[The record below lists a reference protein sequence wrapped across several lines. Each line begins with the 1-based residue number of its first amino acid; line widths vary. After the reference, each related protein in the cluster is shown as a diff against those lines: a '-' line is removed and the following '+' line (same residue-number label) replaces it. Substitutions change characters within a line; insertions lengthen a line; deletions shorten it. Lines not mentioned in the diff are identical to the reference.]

1 MNILFNCTNCSQEMS
16 VEQAAIGAEI
26 DCPNCG
32 EKLVIPEGVPDPE
45 STPEA
50 PSAKTPEA
58 AEKKDSEAA
67 APAPPKEEEKKAEE
81 PPKKLAVPIR
91 AKNAPK
97 ERLEEFDH
105 KGVKS
110 KSERDKE
117 KEEKDQ
123 KAAEKKEKQICV
135 KTIRRNQCLE
145 MGHDNFDDAVGEFL
159 RSVGQE
165 SVVSINTTTY
175 SYFDSQ
181 GKSLS
186 DYGVLIVYKG

>member
-32 EKLVIPEGVPDPE
+32 VKLVIPEGVPDPE
-45 STPEA
+45 SMPDEQTAETTETPAVEGGKA
-50 PSAKTPEA
+50 S
-58 AEKKDSEAA
+58 
-67 APAPPKEEEKKAEE
+67 APAPPKVEAPKEVE

-91 AKNAPK
+91 AKDGPK

-110 KSERDKE
+110 KSEIEKE
-117 KEEKDQ
+117 KALMGGD
-123 KAAEKKEKQICV
+123 KKEVQIRV

-145 MGHDNFDDAVGEFL
+145 MGHDNFDAAVGDFL
-159 RSVGQE
+159 RSIDE
-165 SVVSINTTTY
+165 KSVISINTTSY

-181 GKSLS
+181 GKPLS

>member
-32 EKLVIPEGVPDPE
+32 VKLVIPEGVPDPE
-45 STPEA
+45 SMPQER
-50 PSAKTPEA
+50 
-58 AEKKDSEAA
+58 DSETPAGESDDA
-67 APAPPKEEEKKAEE
+67 SAPAPPKVEAPKAEE

-91 AKNAPK
+91 GKDAPK
-97 ERLEEFDH
+97 ERLEEFSR

-110 KSERDKE
+110 KSEKEKGKEKDKE
-117 KEEKDQ
+117 Q
-123 KAAEKKEKQICV
+123 KAGEKKENQIRV

-145 MGHDNFDDAVGEFL
+145 MGHDNFDDVVGDFL
-159 RSVGQE
+159 QSIDEKSVI
-165 SVVSINTTTY
+165 SINTTSY

-181 GKSLS
+181 GKPLS

>member
-1 MNILFNCTNCSQEMS
+1 MNILFNCTNCTQEMS
-16 VEQAAIGAEI
+16 VEKAAIGAEI

-32 EKLVIPEGVPDPE
+32 EKLVIPEGKPDPE
-45 STPEA
+45 STPETDSPA
-50 PSAKTPEA
+50 SADAT
-58 AEKKDSEAA
+58 EKAGGESP
-67 APAPPKEEEKKAEE
+67 APAPPKGEEKKAEE

-91 AKNAPK
+91 SKDAPK

-110 KSERDKE
+110 KAEREKE
-117 KEEKDQ
+117 KEQ
-123 KAAEKKEKQICV
+123 KAGEKKDKQICV

-145 MGHDNFDDAVGEFL
+145 MGHDNFDDTVGEFL
-159 RSVGQE
+159 RSIGQE
-165 SVVSINTTTY
+165 AVINISTTSY

-181 GKSLS
+181 GKPLS